1 LRIERWVAPSGRE
14 RLLVRLEPTAAAR
27 YARAARLAIPRP
39 PSAPRSYGSARRPEL
54 RPRFAAERRAWRG
67 ALLEVANPDAVAVLG
82 DVATCF
88 PSIGERALRAAARAS
103 GGEAAPL
110 IAVLRQIWDRGPGG
124 LPIGPAASSYLAD
137 AVLSLADVAAAR
149 AGVMPV
155 RWVDD
160 VAFIGDREA
169 VRRSARAWA
178 AALSEFD
185 LREHEAKRR
194 RAEPMDLVRGA
205 GYRTSLA
212 DLATRGI
219 IRA

>member
-1 LRIERWVAPSGRE
+1 MRIERWVAPSGRE
-14 RLLVRLEPTAAAR
+14 RLLVRLEPSTAAR

-82 DVATCF
+82 DVAACF
-88 PSIGERALRAAARAS
+88 PSIGERALRAAAHAS
-103 GGEAAPL
+103 GGDAAPL
-110 IAVLRQIWDRGPGG
+110 IAVLRQIWVGARGDCRS
-124 LPIGPAASSYLAD
+124 GPPRRPYLAD
-137 AVLSLADVAAAR
+137 AVLSLADVEAER

-178 AALSEFD
+178 AALRELD

-194 RAEPMDLVRGA
+194 RVESTDLVRGA
-205 GYRTSLA
+205 G
-212 DLATRGI
+212 
-219 IRA
+219 